1 MKMIVAS
8 KTETKGK
15 NGRKSNDEIKEE
27 LLKSMT
33 DSEIIRFYDE
43 ENCEKRAVFIKKGV
57 LNLIYIYRTSL
68 EQVKL
73 VKALEKHPQLEVV
86 INFK

>member
-1 MKMIVAS
+1 MRLNLS
-8 KTETKGK
+8 
-15 NGRKSNDEIKEE
+15 
-27 LLKSMT
+27 
-33 DSEIIRFYDE
+33 FYDE
-43 ENCEKRAVFIKKGV
+43 ENCEKTAVFIKKEV

>member
-1 MKMIVAS
+1 MKMIVVW
-8 KTETKGK
+8 KTEAKGK
-15 NGRKSNDEIKEE
+15 NGRKSDDEIKEE

-33 DSEIIRFYDE
+33 DSKIIRFYDE
-43 ENCEKRAVFIKKGV
+43 ENCEKTAVFIKKGV